1 MPVTSREEYELR
13 RSRETSLRIVAV
25 GLPLGLIAI
34 AAAILL
40 TL

>member
-25 GLPLGLIAI
+25 GIPVALVTI
-34 AAAILL
+34 AAALFL
-40 TL
+40 R

>member
-13 RSRETSLRIVAV
+13 RSRETSLRIVAI

-34 AAAILL
+34 AVVLAL
-40 TL
+40 T